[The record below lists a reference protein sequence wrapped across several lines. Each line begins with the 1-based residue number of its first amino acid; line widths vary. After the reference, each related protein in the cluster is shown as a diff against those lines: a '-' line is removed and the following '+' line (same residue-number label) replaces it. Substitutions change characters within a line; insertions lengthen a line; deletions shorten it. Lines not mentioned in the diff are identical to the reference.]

1 MVSIKVK
8 KYNLL
13 ITKKKL
19 IYTLFLLK
27 FSRRC
32 PKQVDAEE
40 LFRLRIKIDCETENL
55 DREPGEGLLSSE
67 DLKRIIYEDS
77 ISRTSLLLIAEVNS
91 KIVGFTRCEGNKLSR
106 FKHKAE
112 FGLCIL
118 MVIII
123 IQSLRESF

>member
-1 MVSIKVK
+1 MVISDKIIQSD
-8 KYNLL
+8 NL
-13 ITKKKL
+13 T
-19 IYTLFLLK
+19 YTL
-27 FSRRC
+27 RC

-40 LFRLRIKIDCETENL
+40 LSRLRIKIDCETENL

-67 DLKRIIYEDS
+67 DLKIIIYQDS
-77 ISRTSLLLIAEVNS
+77 LSRTSLFLIAEVNG

-106 FKHKAE
+106 FKHNSE